1 MASEER
7 IPEKLFFRIGEVSRI
22 VGVKP
27 YVLRFWEKEF
37 DFVKPEK
44 SSTKQRLY
52 RRQDVVNLCEIR
64 RLLHE
69 ERYTIEGTRKRLKE
83 LSTPLASAKPEASCS
98 SCLAHLKSELL
109 AVRALIHGL
118 HPPVPKK

>member
-1 MASEER
+1 MASVDS
-7 IPEKLFFRIGEVSRI
+7 IPEKLYFRIGEASRI

-27 YVLRFWEKEF
+27 YVLRYWEKEF
-37 DFVKPEK
+37 DLVQPEK

-52 RRQDVVNLCEIR
+52 RRQDVILLCEIR

-83 LSTPLASAKPEASCS
+83 LSKPAPPILPEE
-98 SCLAHLKSELL
+98 SCLLQMKSELL
-109 AVRALIHGL
+109 TIRAMIGNN
-118 HPPVPKK
+118 VTEKE

>member
-1 MASEER
+1 MASEDR
-7 IPEKLFFRIGEVSRI
+7 IPEKLYFRIGEASRI

-37 DFVKPEK
+37 DLVQPEK

-52 RRQDVVNLCEIR
+52 RRQDVILLCEIR

-83 LSTPLASAKPEASCS
+83 LSKPSPPIFPEE
-98 SCLAHLKSELL
+98 SCLLQLKSELL
-109 AVRALIHGL
+109 TIRAMIGN
-118 HPPVPKK
+118 VTKKV

>member
-7 IPEKLFFRIGEVSRI
+7 IPEKLFFRIGEASRI

-27 YVLRFWEKEF
+27 YVLRYWEKEF
-37 DFVKPEK
+37 DLIKPEK

-52 RRQDVVNLCEIR
+52 RRQDVVLLCEIR

-83 LSTPLASAKPEASCS
+83 LPSAQALSEEN
-98 SCLAHLKSELL
+98 CLAQLKIELL
-109 AVRALIHGL
+109 AVRAMICNYS
-118 HPPVPKK
+118 KEK

>member
-7 IPEKLFFRIGEVSRI
+7 IPEKLYFRIGEASRI

-44 SSTKQRLY
+44 SSSKQRLY
-52 RRQDVVNLCEIR
+52 RRQDVVALCKIR
-64 RLLHE
+64 QLLYE
-69 ERYTIEGTRKRLKE
+69 ERYTIEGTRKKLKE
-83 LSTPLASAKPEASCS
+83 LSASFEPEKSETS
-98 SCLAHLKSELL
+98 RLLYLKSELL
-109 AVRALIHGL
+109 AVRALIQNQHRSN
-118 HPPVPKK
+118 K

>member
-7 IPEKLFFRIGEVSRI
+7 IPEKLFFRIGEASRI

-27 YVLRFWEKEF
+27 YVLRYWEKEF
-37 DFVKPEK
+37 DLIKPEK

-52 RRQDVVNLCEIR
+52 RRQDVVLLCEIR
-64 RLLHE
+64 RLLYE
-69 ERYTIEGTRKRLKE
+69 ERYTIEGAGKKLKE
-83 LSTPLASAKPEASCS
+83 LSVSATVVLPED

-109 AVRALIHGL
+109 AIRAMIDCHSQ
-118 HPPVPKK
+118 KKSRNGT

>member
-7 IPEKLFFRIGEVSRI
+7 IPEKLFFRIGEASRI

-27 YVLRFWEKEF
+27 YVLRYWEKEF
-37 DFVKPEK
+37 DFIKPEK

-52 RRQDVVNLCEIR
+52 RRQDVVSLCEIR

-69 ERYTIEGTRKRLKE
+69 ERYTIEGTRKKLKE
-83 LSTPLASAKPEASCS
+83 LPAPLAALPEEG
-98 SCLAHLKSELL
+98 CLARLKSELL
-109 AVRALIHGL
+109 AVRVMIGNYC
-118 HPPVPKK
+118 KEE